1 MAKSLQR
8 ILQAHQAGRHEEA
21 EAGYRQL
28 VRENPRQADAW
39 HLWGVLAA
47 QRKQHDLA
55 IERIQRALKLKPGEP
70 AFLTN
75 LGNVHL
81 ERGAAAEAI
90 RCFRDALDRQPQEAA
105 VARTLARMCERQL
118 DAGIAHQQAGRLAEA
133 EVCYRDVLKGQ
144 PDRADAWHLLGTI
157 ALERDD
163 YAQAEDRI
171 RRAIELR
178 PGAAIFHNSLGALLQ
193 KQRRLTE
200 AIASYREAL
209 RLDPAVASAHSNL
222 GQALAQAGELEE
234 AEAVLQE
241 VLDREPGSQKGGRAL
256 ADLLLQR
263 GKLAEAEALCRRLL
277 ESTAGD
283 AEMHM
288 LLGRVL
294 YRRKRLSEASEAFQ
308 KAAGLQPDLPTLLG
322 WLALTR
328 AKLALWEGEE
338 ELHGQIL
345 QGLLEG
351 RLTSTPFALL
361 AFCDDP
367 ERQRRC
373 AELRASL
380 LASPSPA
387 PVVPQAPERPSGRL
401 RIAYVSP
408 DFRTHPVAQLMADL
422 LERHDRS
429 RFEVHGVALAG
440 KADDPWRQ
448 RIERSC
454 EQFHDVRELADGAV
468 AERLR
473 GLGIDIAV
481 DLAGYT
487 SSSRL
492 GIFAA
497 RAAPVQVNWLGY
509 PGTMGAGFMDYI
521 LADATVIPEGS
532 AGAYSEQVVTL
543 SDLYQPPAIRT
554 LAATIPTRREL
565 GLPERGFVFC
575 CFNNTWKIRPELFAA
590 WMRLLRHVPGSVL
603 WLLADRGEVETNLRR
618 EAEKRGVEPERLVFA
633 PHAELP
639 VHLARQRAAD
649 LFLDTFPYNAHTT
662 ASDALW
668 AGLPLLTLAG
678 RSFPS
683 RVAASLLK
691 AAGLVDLITTSRD
704 DYEALALRLAQRPDE
719 LAAVRARLAANQG
732 MASLFDVDRFRCGIE
747 AAYEAM
753 AGRHCGA
760 DRPASFEV
768 SASGVS

>member
-21 EAGYRQL
+21 DAGYRQL

-70 AFLTN
+70 AFLLN

-81 ERGAAAEAI
+81 ERGAAGEAI
-90 RCFRDALDRQPQEAA
+90 RCFRAALDRQPQDGA
-105 VARTLARMCERQL
+105 VARTLARVCERQL
-118 DAGIAHQQAGRLAEA
+118 DAGIAHQQAGRLVEAEA
-133 EVCYRDVLKGQ
+133 CYRDVLEGQ
-144 PDRADAWHLLGTI
+144 PDRADALHLLGTI
-157 ALERDD
+157 ALEREQ
-163 YAQAEDRI
+163 YEEAGTRI

-178 PGAAIFHNSLGALLQ
+178 PGAAIFPNSLGALLQ

-200 AIASYREAL
+200 AMASYREAL
-209 RLDPAVASAHSNL
+209 RLDPALGSAHSNL
-222 GQALAQAGELEE
+222 GQALAQAGDLAE

-241 VLDREPGSQKGGRAL
+241 LLHREPGSQKGGRAL

-263 GKLAEAEALCRRLL
+263 GKLTEAEALCRPLL
-277 ESTAGD
+277 KSTAGD

-308 KAAGLQPDLPTLLG
+308 KAVGLQPDLPTLLG

-345 QGLLEG
+345 QGLREG

-361 AFCDDP
+361 AFCDDA
-367 ERQRRC
+367 EIQRRC

-380 LASPSPA
+380 LAPPSPA
-387 PVVPQAPERPSGRL
+387 PVVPQAQERPSGRL

-408 DFRTHPVAQLMADL
+408 DFRTHAVAQLMADL

-440 KADDPWRQ
+440 RPDDPWRQ

-473 GLGIDIAV
+473 GLGIVIAV

-497 RAAPVQVNWLGY
+497 RA
-509 PGTMGAGFMDYI
+509 GAGAGE
-521 LADATVIPEGS
+521 LAGLSRHDGRRVNGLHPRRCHGDSRRQRRGLQRTGGDPVGS
-532 AGAYSEQVVTL
+532 LPAPCHTNSCCHDSQPAGAG
-543 SDLYQPPAIRT
+543 PAGARLRVLLLQQHLEDPAGAVRGVDAAAEARARKRA
-554 LAATIPTRREL
+554 LAPDRSRR
-565 GLPERGFVFC
+565 GAGQSAPRGAE
-575 CFNNTWKIRPELFAA
+575 PGGGAGAA
-590 WMRLLRHVPGSVL
+590 GVRAPCRAARASGTAAGSGSVPRHPPL
-603 WLLADRGEVETNLRR
+603 QS
-618 EAEKRGVEPERLVFA
+618 
-633 PHAELP
+633 PH
-639 VHLARQRAAD
+639 HRQ
-649 LFLDTFPYNAHTT
+649 
-662 ASDALW
+662 
-668 AGLPLLTLAG
+668 
-678 RSFPS
+678 
-683 RVAASLLK
+683 
-691 AAGLVDLITTSRD
+691 
-704 DYEALALRLAQRPDE
+704 
-719 LAAVRARLAANQG
+719 
-732 MASLFDVDRFRCGIE
+732 
-747 AAYEAM
+747 
-753 AGRHCGA
+753 
-760 DRPASFEV
+760 
-768 SASGVS
+768 